1 MKIWYQS
8 LVDAGRMPSYFD
20 GLGARARK
28 VARPGVE
35 VHFQGV
41 PQGAYGGNTP
51 ADAVIYPYFM
61 SLHVQH
67 ILDNALLAE
76 AEGYDVFAVGS
87 VQDPGLEEARSV
99 LDIPVVGYGE
109 AAMHFACLLGSRFV
123 VLAFR
128 DGFDQML
135 DLRIQ
140 RLGLASRALPTML
153 MDATFDQVGAAQTD
167 PAQLVSRFQ
176 DVARRAIAQGAE
188 AIIPGQLY
196 LSEAVARAGVTRVDY
211 LFRTDKR
218 DRFVCEA
225 KKPAE
230 ELSAR
235 YAFQAKRYAWN
246 KGVPV
251 AVLTDFEELKIY
263 VVGGKPYL
271 DEPQMGEWKSWS
283 FQQYHRILHLQ

>member
-20 GLGARARK
+20 GLAARARK

-41 PQGAYGGNTP
+41 PQGAYGGHTP

-67 ILDNALLAE
+67 ILDNALRAE

-140 RLGLASRALPTML
+140 RLGLASRALPTIL
-153 MDATFDQVGAAQTD
+153 MDATFDQVGAAQKD
-167 PAQLVSRFQ
+167 PAQLVSLFQ
-176 DVARRAIAQGAE
+176 DVARRAIALGAE

-196 LSEAVARAGVTRVDY
+196 LSEAVARAGMTRVD
-211 LFRTDKR
+211 D
-218 DRFVCEA
+218 
-225 KKPAE
+225 
-230 ELSAR
+230 
-235 YAFQAKRYAWN
+235 
-246 KGVPV
+246 VPV
-251 AVLTDFEELKIY
+251 VDALAATLKMAESMADLKQLGISVTRRGY
-263 VVGGKPYL
+263 THARPPRDLIDHVRRSHGRASLPSEK
-271 DEPQMGEWKSWS
+271 KT
-283 FQQYHRILHLQ
+283 